1 MRAIHIDDVHLL
13 ARFAALNDRMAC
25 YDVLV
30 RAHVADKYRKKF
42 DRAHPKFGMGSISS
56 TLFHMTEPRT
66 GLTWLNAPET
76 LTSFERA
83 IGVIAE
89 LKSDLHHRDWQKL
102 AL

>member
-1 MRAIHIDDVHLL
+1 MQRVHQVPLCI
-13 ARFAALNDRMAC
+13 M
-25 YDVLV
+25 V
-30 RAHVADKYRKKF
+30 R
-42 DRAHPKFGMGSISS
+42 MGSISS
-56 TLFHMTEPRT
+56 TLFHMTEPLT

-89 LKSDLHHRDWQKL
+89 LKSDLHHRDWQKR

>member
-1 MRAIHIDDVHLL
+1 
-13 ARFAALNDRMAC
+13 
-25 YDVLV
+25 
-30 RAHVADKYRKKF
+30 
-42 DRAHPKFGMGSISS
+42 
-56 TLFHMTEPRT
+56 MTEPLT

-89 LKSDLHHRDWQKL
+89 LKSDLHHRDWQKR

>member
-30 RAHVADKYRKKF
+30 RADVADKYRKKF
-42 DRAHPKFGMGSISS
+42 DWAHPKFGMGSISS
-56 TLFHMTEPRT
+56 TLFHMAEPLT

-76 LTSFERA
+76 LTSFERT

-89 LKSDLHHRDWQKL
+89 LKSDLHHRDWQKR

>member
-13 ARFAALNDRMAC
+13 ARFAALNNRMAC

-56 TLFHMTEPRT
+56 TLFHMAEPLT
-66 GLTWLNAPET
+66 GLTWLNASET
-76 LTSFERA
+76 RTSFERT

-89 LKSDLHHRDWQKL
+89 LKSDLHHRDWQKR